1 MEKNRR
7 NYLYILILALTL
19 TIVIVSLQPAR
30 AANITVNTTT
40 DELNDDEDC
49 SLREAIQAANT
60 NTAVDACP
68 AGSSSETDTIT
79 FAPATDGTPIILV
92 GPAAENANVSGDLD
106 ILGGGNLIIQGN
118 GMDNTIIDGDGIDRV
133 FHICPGGG
141 CENQVTISG
150 ITIQNGTVTL
160 SGGGGLRNEAGT
172 TTLDASAILTS
183 IAVNGGGIANFATL
197 KLQNGTH
204 IGEPGAGNWA
214 YAGSGGGIYNYAGTT
229 TIDASSVISNTAAR
243 NGGGIWSQV
252 TLNVQNSS
260 LIGSNVA
267 EGTDAEDGGGGIYNY
282 DGTTTVDS
290 SEVISNT
297 ARRGGG
303 LYTHLDSTMEVNAS
317 RVSGNTA
324 ISGGGIYNKGTTIV
338 DSTTINDNTANS
350 NGGGIYNND
359 LLQVQNGSFI
369 GGAGAPNTANRGGG
383 ILNDSGGTTTLS
395 GSTVSYN
402 IANTS
407 GGGIYNWDTLD
418 IQAGSLISSNE
429 ALGTEWEQGGG
440 GIYNDET
447 MTVTDSTISDNR
459 TSSDGGGINLHDA
472 TATLDNCTVSGNY
485 ASGGGGGGGFYVLG
499 SDLSL
504 DNSVIISNTATGSG
518 GGIHNEGGT
527 ITLNGGMV
535 RENTAN
541 YGGGIFNG
549 YYTTTVTDSRLL
561 YNSAATDGGAVYNN
575 EEIDEATVV
584 TGSCIV
590 GNREIAF
597 FNNQSEQQIATGNWW
612 GAATGPNTSGADT
625 VLGDVDISGYLTEPI
640 LDCTSDLQVGKTND
654 TGGQTTVDSPFHWTL
669 TISNTGLLN
678 ASFEA
683 GQVILE
689 DNLPAGPSY
698 GTPAVDNLVDITN
711 SANIA
716 CTIDQNTLTC
726 EALAGG
732 VIIGSVTGSFEVS
745 FSVASDTPGTLV
757 NPTGICRVD
766 PDDHVDEGNED
777 NSCPADFV
785 EVASPAI
792 YLPLIIRD

>member
-7 NYLYILILALTL
+7 HYFYILILALTL
-19 TIVIVSLQPAR
+19 TVAVGGLQPAR
-30 AANITVNTTT
+30 AANITVNTST
-40 DELNDDEDC
+40 DELNEDGDC
-49 SLREAIQAANT
+49 SLREAIQAANS

-92 GPAAENANVSGDLD
+92 GPAAENANSSGDLD
-106 ILGGGNLIIQGN
+106 VLGGGNLIILGN

-133 FHICPGGG
+133 FHICPGGS
-141 CENQVTISG
+141 CDNQVTISG

-160 SGGGGLRNEAGT
+160 SGGGGLRNEGGT

-204 IGEPGAGNWA
+204 IGKPGAGNWA
-214 YAGSGGGIYNYAGTT
+214 YASNGGGIYNYAGTT
-229 TIDASSVISNTAAR
+229 TIDASSVISNTAAN
-243 NGGGIWSQV
+243 NGGGIWSRV

-260 LIGSNVA
+260 LISTNVA
-267 EGTDAEDGGGGIYNY
+267 EGMDDEDGGGGIYNFA
-282 DGTTTVDS
+282 GTTTVDS
-290 SEVISNT
+290 SDIISNT

-303 LYTHLDSTMEVNAS
+303 LYTQLDSTTMVNGS
-317 RVSGNTA
+317 LVSGNTA
-324 ISGGGIYNKGTTIV
+324 ISGGGINNNGTTTV
-338 DSTTINDNTANS
+338 DSSTVTDNTANQY
-350 NGGGIYNND
+350 GGGIYNND
-359 LLQVQNGSFI
+359 LLQVQNGSVI
-369 GGAGAPNTANRGGG
+369 GGAGVPNTANRGGG
-383 ILNDSGGTTTLS
+383 ILNDSSGTTTLS
-395 GSTVSYN
+395 ASTVSYN
-402 IANTS
+402 TANSS
-407 GGGIYNWDTLD
+407 GGGIYNYDTLD
-418 IQAGSLISSNE
+418 IQAGSLISGNE

-447 MTVTDSTISDNR
+447 MTVADSTISDNR
-459 TSSDGGGINLHDA
+459 TSSDGGGIYLYDA

-504 DNSVIISNTATGSG
+504 EDSVIISNTATGAG

-549 YYTTTVTDSRLL
+549 YYTTTVTGSRLL
-561 YNSAATDGGAVYNN
+561 YNTATTDGGGVYNN
-575 EEIDEATVV
+575 EEIAEATVV

-597 FNNQSEQQIATGNWW
+597 FNNQPEQQIATGNWW

-625 VLGDVDISGYLTEPI
+625 VLGLVDISGYLTEPI
-640 LDCTSDLQVGKTND
+640 LDCTPDLQVGKTND
-654 TGGQTTVDSPFHWTL
+654 TGGQVAVGSPFHWTL

-683 GQVILE
+683 GQVILR
-689 DNLPAGPSY
+689 DNLPEGPSY
-698 GTPAVDNLVDITN
+698 GMPAVDNLVDITN
-711 SANIA
+711 SANIS
-716 CTIDQNTLTC
+716 CSITQNTLTC

-745 FSVASDTPGTLV
+745 FSVTSDIPGTLV
-757 NPTGICRVD
+757 NPTGTCQVD
-766 PDDHVDEGNED
+766 PDKHVDEGDED